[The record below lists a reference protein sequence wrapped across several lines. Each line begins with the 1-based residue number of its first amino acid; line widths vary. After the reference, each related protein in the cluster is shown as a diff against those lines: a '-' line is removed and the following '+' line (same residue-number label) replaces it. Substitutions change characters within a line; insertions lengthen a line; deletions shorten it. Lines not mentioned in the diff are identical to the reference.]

1 MFKYKL
7 GEKVRV
13 ILNRDNDHDTQLR
26 LGQIGTI
33 NSREKERDRELWYNI
48 VFDDGRTWIFY
59 EEEIVSVGKT
69 YTYNGQEY
77 V

>member
-59 EEEIVSVGKT
+59 EEEIVSVVKT

>member
-48 VFDDGRTWIFY
+48 VFDDGRTWVFY
-59 EEEIVSVGKT
+59 EEEIVSVVKT